1 MEIRLFNILPESNEK
16 FKKYEKLKDVPL
28 TYFLAFISYALILF
42 IERVAFDCHSLVKNH
57 HHNHEIMM
65 RKRDKKEIKKKNVK
79 DTQAQL
85 TLKMIQ

>member
-65 RKRDKKEIKKKNVK
+65 RKREKKRN
-79 DTQAQL
+79 
-85 TLKMIQ
+85 